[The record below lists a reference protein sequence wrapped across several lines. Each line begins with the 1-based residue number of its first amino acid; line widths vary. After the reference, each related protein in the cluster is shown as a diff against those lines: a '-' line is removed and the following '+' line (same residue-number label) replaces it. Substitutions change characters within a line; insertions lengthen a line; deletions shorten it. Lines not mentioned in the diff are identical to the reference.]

1 MVAINKDFFRGLAGG
16 IAGGA
21 NRVIQADLA
30 ANSAKVSKMA
40 GIAAERAIKKRDKY
54 NEELKEFEQ
63 GVQQLAGK
71 LGGKKD
77 KGMDVA
83 QFLISEYGTVPAAE
97 AAAVK
102 LIERAGIMGTSV
114 YEQLKLRGAVE
125 NRITPT
131 GRQLALIN
139 VPKPTPDDGKITIRN
154 SGWASIL
161 GRDPSDE
168 VQREKDAYLSA
179 AGVSKLP
186 QLEGDV
192 APVLQ
197 GISSASISALPKDLK
212 GQVDRANIRITEYEK
227 EIQDLSKDPKANKDR
242 IKKLNMLIAQ
252 NMDTIKQAK
261 KLTDLTKTKDV
272 DDKWNEVTLEINELS
287 KLDVNGTIGPKQK
300 ERLENLLVDQT
311 LLETAMARKTAATTK
326 GKSVAVTQTQAISR
340 LNYREQAIRT
350 KIGFPKGTSAASY
363 ARIFNQNFRDGMIN
377 KEDLPLSMIKDIN
390 AGNPPKEADIH
401 NWVNSTIAKAKTNEI
416 TNMLSNADLVTI
428 EFLKNLPEYKVAVDV
443 NRDKSL
449 PIETDGSKSTQNKET
464 TSTQNDGAAE
474 TMIKEPALNL
484 GTTKESIVRK
494 PIDPTK
500 LRVVQL
506 QSEDNN
512 KRRDEILE
520 RLNVLKRAEAG
531 GFGRVEEQELNAEFK
546 DLTGQTVQQYKDSL
560 KKDNSSLIRRRT
572 EGKDPFEEG
581 STDTSVKKSLSTS
594 NIRDGMI
601 RGLRRSPEA
610 SKKLISLVNT
620 NKDKAVSDLMKN
632 LADRGA
638 PVTRDIASDMLDQ
651 ILTRI
656 TSE

>member
-63 GVQQLAGK
+63 GVKRLSGK
-71 LGGKKD
+71 LGEN
-77 KGMDVA
+77 GMDTA
-83 QFLISEYGTVPAAE
+83 QFLISEYGSVEAAE
-97 AAAVK
+97 AASVK
-102 LIERAGIMGTSV
+102 LIERAGTMGTSV

-197 GISSASISALPKDLK
+197 GIPSASISALPKDLK
-212 GQVDRANIRITEYEK
+212 GQVDRANIRITEYEN
-227 EIQDLSKDPKANKDR
+227 ERDNLLKDPNANKDR
-242 IKKLNMLIAQ
+242 IKKLDMLISQ
-252 NMDTIKQAK
+252 NIDTIKQAK
-261 KLTDLTKTKDV
+261 RLTDLTKTKDV

-300 ERLENLLVDQT
+300 ERLKNLLVDQT

-326 GKSVAVTQTQAISR
+326 GKSVVVTQTQAISR
-340 LNYREQAIRT
+340 LNYRENEVRT
-350 KIGFPKGTSAASY
+350 KIGFPKGTKAESY
-363 ARIFNQNFRDGMIN
+363 ARVFTENFTDGMIN
-377 KEDLPLSMIKDIN
+377 KEDLPPSIIKDIA
-390 AGNPPKEADIH
+390 AGKTPKAGDIH
-401 NWVNSTIAKAKTNEI
+401 MWVNNTIAKAKSREI
-416 TNMLSNADLVTI
+416 ANMLSNADPVTTR
-428 EFLKNLPEYKVAVDV
+428 FLTDQSEYKGVTDV
-443 NRDKSL
+443 NSNNSL
-449 PIETDGSKSTQNKET
+449 PIQTDGKA
-464 TSTQNDGAAE
+464 G
-474 TMIKEPALNL
+474 TMTKDNAPNL
-484 GTTKESIVRK
+484 VEGTDDKTNTTTKESIVRK

-500 LRVVQL
+500 LPVVQL

-520 RLNVLKRAEAG
+520 RLNVLKNAEAG
-531 GFGRVEEQELNAEFK
+531 GFGRVEEQKLNAEFI
-546 DLTGQTVQQYKDSL
+546 DLTGQTVQQYNDSL
-560 KKDNSSLIRRRT
+560 KKDNSSFVRRRT

-610 SKKLISLVNT
+610 AKKLISLVNT

-632 LADRGA
+632 LTDRGA

>member
-1 MVAINKDFFRGLAGG
+1 MVAINKNFFQGLAGG
-16 IAGGA
+16 IATGA

-63 GVQQLAGK
+63 GVKRLSGK
-71 LGGKKD
+71 LGEN
-77 KGMDVA
+77 GMDTA
-83 QFLISEYGTVPAAE
+83 QFLISEYGSVEAAE
-97 AAAVK
+97 AASVK
-102 LIERAGIMGTSV
+102 LIERAEDMGTSV
-114 YEQLKLRGAVE
+114 YEQLKLSGAVE

-139 VPKPTPDDGKITIRN
+139 VPKPILDDGKITIRN

-168 VQREKDAYLSA
+168 VQREKEAYLSA

-197 GISSASISALPKDLK
+197 GIPSASIRALPKNLK
-212 GQVDRANIRITEYEK
+212 EQVDRSNIRITEYEK

-287 KLDVNGTIGPKQK
+287 KLDVNDTIGPKQK
-300 ERLENLLVDQT
+300 ERLKNLLVDQT

-340 LNYREQAIRT
+340 LNYREQAVRT

-363 ARIFNQNFRDGMIN
+363 ARLFNQNFKDGMIN

-401 NWVNSTIAKAKTNEI
+401 NWINNTIAKAKTNEI

-443 NRDKSL
+443 GRDKSL
-449 PIETDGSKSTQNKET
+449 PIQTDGK
-464 TSTQNDGAAE
+464 AE
-474 TMIKEPALNL
+474 TMTKDNAPNL
-484 GTTKESIVRK
+484 VEGTDTKESIVRR

-500 LRVVQL
+500 LPVVQL
-506 QSEDNN
+506 QSKDNN

-531 GFGRVEEQELNAEFK
+531 GFGRVEEQKLNAEFI

-560 KKDNSSLIRRRT
+560 KKDNSSLMRRRT

-581 STDTSVKKSLSTS
+581 RTDTSVKKSLSTS

-610 SKKLISLVNT
+610 AKKLIALVNT

-632 LADRGA
+632 LTDRGA

>member
-1 MVAINKDFFRGLAGG
+1 MVAINKDFFKGLAGG
-16 IAGGA
+16 VATGA
-21 NRVIQADLA
+21 TGIIKADLA
-30 ANSAKVSKMA
+30 ANKAKVSKMA
-40 GIAAERAIKKRDKY
+40 AFAAERALKKRDKY
-54 NEELKEFEQ
+54 NEELREFEQ
-63 GVQQLAGK
+63 GVKRLSGK
-71 LGGKKD
+71 LGEN
-77 KGMDVA
+77 GMDTA
-83 QFLISEYGTVPAAE
+83 QFLISEYGSVEAAE
-97 AAAVK
+97 AASVK
-102 LIERAGIMGTSV
+102 LIERAGTMGTSV

-139 VPKPTPDDGKITIRN
+139 VPKPIPDDDKITIRN

-161 GRDPSDE
+161 QREDPSDR
-168 VQREKDAYLSA
+168 VQREKEEYLSA
-179 AGVSKLP
+179 AGVSKIP

-197 GISSASISALPKDLK
+197 GIPSASIRALPKNLK
-212 GQVDRANIRITEYEK
+212 EQVDRANIRITEYEK

-242 IKKLNMLIAQ
+242 IKKLDMLISQ
-252 NMDTIKQAK
+252 NIDTIKQAK

-300 ERLENLLVDQT
+300 ERLKNLLVDQT

-326 GKSVAVTQTQAISR
+326 GKSVVVTQTQAISR
-340 LNYREQAIRT
+340 LNYRENEVRT
-350 KIGFPKGTSAASY
+350 KIGFPKGTKAESY
-363 ARIFNQNFRDGMIN
+363 ARVFTENFTDGMIN
-377 KEDLPLSMIKDIN
+377 KEDLPPSIIKDIA
-390 AGNPPKEADIH
+390 AGKTPKAGDIH
-401 NWVNSTIAKAKTNEI
+401 MWVNNTIAKAKSREI
-416 TNMLSNADLVTI
+416 ANMLSNADPVTTR
-428 EFLKNLPEYKVAVDV
+428 FLTDQSEYKGVTDV
-443 NRDKSL
+443 NSNNSL
-449 PIETDGSKSTQNKET
+449 PIQTDGKA
-464 TSTQNDGAAE
+464 G
-474 TMIKEPALNL
+474 TMTKDNAPNL
-484 GTTKESIVRK
+484 VEGTDDKTDTTTKESIVRK

-500 LRVVQL
+500 LRVVQQ

-520 RLNVLKRAEAG
+520 RLNVLKNAEAG
-531 GFGRVEEQELNAEFK
+531 GFVRVKEQELNAEFK

-610 SKKLISLVNT
+610 AKKLISLVNT

-632 LADRGA
+632 LTDRGA

>member
-16 IAGGA
+16 IATGA

-63 GVQQLAGK
+63 GVKRLSGK
-71 LGGKKD
+71 LGEN
-77 KGMDVA
+77 GMDTA
-83 QFLISEYGTVPAAE
+83 QFLISEYGSVEAAE
-97 AAAVK
+97 AASVK
-102 LIERAGIMGTSV
+102 LIERAEDMGTSV
-114 YEQLKLRGAVE
+114 YEQLKLSGAVE

-139 VPKPTPDDGKITIRN
+139 VPKPILDDGKITIRN

-168 VQREKDAYLSA
+168 VQREKEAYLSA

-186 QLEGDV
+186 QLKGDV

-197 GISSASISALPKDLK
+197 GIPSASIRALPKNLK
-212 GQVDRANIRITEYEK
+212 EQVDRSNIRITEYEK

-287 KLDVNGTIGPKQK
+287 KLDVNDTIGPKQK
-300 ERLENLLVDQT
+300 ERLKNLLVDQT

-340 LNYREQAIRT
+340 LNYREQAVRT

-363 ARIFNQNFRDGMIN
+363 ARIFNQNFKDGMIN
-377 KEDLPLSMIKDIN
+377 KEDLPLSIIKDIN
-390 AGNPPKEADIH
+390 AGKPPKEADIH
-401 NWVNSTIAKAKTNEI
+401 NWINSTIAKAKTNEI

-443 NRDKSL
+443 DRNKSL
-449 PIETDGSKSTQNKET
+449 PIQTDGK
-464 TSTQNDGAAE
+464 AE
-474 TMIKEPALNL
+474 TMTKDNAPNL
-484 GTTKESIVRK
+484 VEGTDDKTNTTTKENIVRK
-494 PIDPTK
+494 PIDRTK
-500 LRVVQL
+500 LPVIQK

-520 RLNVLKRAEAG
+520 RLNVLKNSEAG
-531 GFGRVEEQELNAEFK
+531 GFVRVKEQELNAEFK

-610 SKKLISLVNT
+610 VKKLISLVNT

-632 LADRGA
+632 LTDRGA

>member
-21 NRVIQADLA
+21 NKVIQADLA

-63 GVQQLAGK
+63 GVKRLSGK
-71 LGGKKD
+71 LGEN
-77 KGMDVA
+77 GMDTA
-83 QFLISEYGTVPAAE
+83 QFLISEYGSVKAAE
-97 AAAVK
+97 AASVK

-139 VPKPTPDDGKITIRN
+139 VPKPTPDDDKITIRN

-161 GRDPSDE
+161 GKDPSDE

-197 GISSASISALPKDLK
+197 GIPSASISALPKDLK
-212 GQVDRANIRITEYEK
+212 GQVDRANIRITEYEN
-227 EIQDLSKDPKANKDR
+227 ERDNLLKDPNANKDR
-242 IKKLNMLIAQ
+242 IKKLDMLIGQ
-252 NMDTIKQAK
+252 NIDTIKQAK
-261 KLTDLTKTKDV
+261 RLTDLTKTKDV

-287 KLDVNGTIGPKQK
+287 KLDANGTASPPQK
-300 ERLENLLVDQT
+300 ERLKNLLVDQT

-326 GKSVAVTQTQAISR
+326 VTSTKVTQTGAISR
-340 LNYREQAIRT
+340 LNYRENEVRT
-350 KIGFPKGTSAASY
+350 RIGFPKGTKAENY
-363 ARIFNQNFRDGMIN
+363 VRVFTDNLKDGMIN
-377 KEDLPLSMIKDIN
+377 RDELPSSITDAIDKGIPPDALDIR
-390 AGNPPKEADIH
+390 K
-401 NWVNSTIAKAKTNEI
+401 WVNSTIDKAKSREI
-416 TNMLSNADLVTI
+416 ASMLPFADTVTVG
-428 EFLKNLPEYKVAVDV
+428 FLTDQPEYKVAVDV
-443 NRDKSL
+443 GRNKSL
-449 PIETDGSKSTQNKET
+449 PIQTDGK
-464 TSTQNDGAAE
+464 AE
-474 TMIKEPALNL
+474 TMTKDNAPNL
-484 GTTKESIVRK
+484 VEGTDDKTNTTTKESIVRR

-500 LRVVQL
+500 LPVVQL
-506 QSEDNN
+506 QSKDNN

-531 GFGRVEEQELNAEFK
+531 GFGRVEEQKLNAEFI
-546 DLTGQTVQQYKDSL
+546 DLTGQTVQQYNDSL
-560 KKDNSSLIRRRT
+560 KKDNSSLMRRRT

-581 STDTSVKKSLSTS
+581 GTDTSVKKSLSTS

-610 SKKLISLVNT
+610 AKKLISLVNT

>member
-1 MVAINKDFFRGLAGG
+1 MVAINKNFFQGLAGG
-16 IAGGA
+16 IATGA

-63 GVQQLAGK
+63 GVKRLSGK
-71 LGGKKD
+71 LGEN
-77 KGMDVA
+77 GMDTA
-83 QFLISEYGTVPAAE
+83 QFLISEYGSVEAAE
-97 AAAVK
+97 AASVK
-102 LIERAGIMGTSV
+102 LIERAGTMGTSV
-114 YEQLKLRGAVE
+114 YEQLKLSGAVE

-139 VPKPTPDDGKITIRN
+139 VPKPILDDGKITIRN

-168 VQREKDAYLSA
+168 VQREKEAYLSA

-197 GISSASISALPKDLK
+197 GIPSASIRALPKNLK
-212 GQVDRANIRITEYEK
+212 EQVDRSNIRITEYEK

-287 KLDVNGTIGPKQK
+287 KLDVNDTIGPKQK
-300 ERLENLLVDQT
+300 ERLKNLLVDQT

-340 LNYREQAIRT
+340 LNYREQAVRT

-363 ARIFNQNFRDGMIN
+363 ARLFNQNFKDGMIN

-401 NWVNSTIAKAKTNEI
+401 NWINNTIAKAKTNEI

-443 NRDKSL
+443 GRDKSL
-449 PIETDGSKSTQNKET
+449 PIQTDGK
-464 TSTQNDGAAE
+464 AE
-474 TMIKEPALNL
+474 TMTKDNAPNL
-484 GTTKESIVRK
+484 VEGTDTKESIVRR

-500 LRVVQL
+500 LPVVQL
-506 QSEDNN
+506 QSKDNN

-531 GFGRVEEQELNAEFK
+531 GFGRVEEQKLNAEFI

-560 KKDNSSLIRRRT
+560 KKDNSSLMRRRT

-581 STDTSVKKSLSTS
+581 RTDTSVKKSLSTS

-610 SKKLISLVNT
+610 AKKLIALVNT

-632 LADRGA
+632 LTDRGA